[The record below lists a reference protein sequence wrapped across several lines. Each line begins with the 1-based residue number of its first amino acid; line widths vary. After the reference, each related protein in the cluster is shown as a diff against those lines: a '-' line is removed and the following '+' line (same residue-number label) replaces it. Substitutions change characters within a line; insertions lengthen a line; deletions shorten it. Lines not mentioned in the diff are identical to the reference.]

1 MKRKAKLRTY
11 VTIKDKLQAEPY
23 LHFKNRLAR
32 ISLARLRGGTSFL
45 RIETGRYEKEKPEE
59 RLCLWCS
66 NAIEDEKHF
75 LLECNLYRSIRQKT
89 LEHLNLD
96 ATHPGRAELIRM
108 MEAASGK
115 VRRKKFSLTISSA
128 PVSCANASSNSFSPL
143 P

>member
-1 MKRKAKLRTY
+1 M
-11 VTIKDKLQAEPY
+11 
-23 LHFKNRLAR
+23 AR

-89 LEHLNLD
+89 LEHLNLN
-96 ATHPGRAELIRM
+96 AIHPGRAELIRM
-108 MEAASGK
+108 MGGGK
-115 VRRKKFSLTISSA
+115 WKSAEEEVLAHHIVRTRKLRERFLE
-128 PVSCANASSNSFSPL
+128 L
-143 P
+143 L